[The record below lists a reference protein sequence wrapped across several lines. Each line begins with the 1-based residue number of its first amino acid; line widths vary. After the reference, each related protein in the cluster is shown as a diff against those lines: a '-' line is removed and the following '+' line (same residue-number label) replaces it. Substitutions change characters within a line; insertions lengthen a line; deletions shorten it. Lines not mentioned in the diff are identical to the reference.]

1 MSKHAKVK
9 QWFTGAGELPARELR
24 GIMADV
30 KAARQNP
37 KLRSPFGFC
46 TGRLSKGKM
55 THS

>member
-30 KAARQNP
+30 KAIRA
-37 KLRSPFGFC
+37 KHRSPFGFC
-46 TGRLSKGKM
+46 TGKLSKGKM
-55 THS
+55 PQA